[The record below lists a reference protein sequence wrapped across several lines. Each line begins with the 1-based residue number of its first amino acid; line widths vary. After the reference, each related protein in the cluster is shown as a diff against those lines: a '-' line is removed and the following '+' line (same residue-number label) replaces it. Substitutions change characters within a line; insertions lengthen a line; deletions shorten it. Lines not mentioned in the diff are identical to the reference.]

1 MTVAYRL
8 RDSTPEPLSRLALQ
22 QLRALDASFP
32 AAGHIESESLKRIV
46 YELLRYCR
54 GEIDG
59 ISVLVAGQRG
69 AGKTTLAKLAI
80 QHVMRQSDG
89 LMPLPLMLHGPTII
103 DPKAVPEKPAVPATT
118 SPPLAVTEGMQ
129 VVVNTNAAAPAT
141 DQNEME
147 ANKQD
152 KEESEKEGKER
163 KKSESEKKS
172 PQEKERAL
180 RLIVTA
186 LYRSLSLALYEAWL
200 NAAHESPERRRTE
213 RELLALRAHLDLR
226 LERAPDPDVLRKI
239 WERAGFLHRGVAFYL
254 RPAQTDAGSV
264 KRNSDPPSI
273 AGTWSDQ
280 GIREIVALASCA
292 DAYRVIIS
300 KPQEILGRKQ
310 QSDYLQEMKLSVPQV
325 GEKKKEDDAKSKST
339 AEKATPLVMGTAASA
354 LTGLALH
361 APGVSLS
368 AVATSIGI
376 GLLVWI
382 GGLIAM
388 NYGVRTSRQEMRRE
402 LTMDIKWDID
412 RLERDLP
419 LLLKR
424 VKDAGFAPIIV
435 LDELD
440 KVEDATESLHRF
452 LKLTKHIV
460 TDQSAFMFLTNRD
473 YYEKLNA
480 MEQVGA
486 ESAP

>member
-1 MTVAYRL
+1 MTVNYKL
-8 RDSTPEPLSRLALQ
+8 REGTPEPLSRLALQ
-22 QLRALDASFP
+22 QLRALDKSSP
-32 AAGHIESESLKRIV
+32 AAGHIQSESLKRVV

-69 AGKTTLAKLAI
+69 AGKTTLVKLAI
-80 QHVMRQSDG
+80 QDVMLQSDG

-103 DPKAVPEKPAVPATT
+103 DPKAVTEELTAAETKPT
-118 SPPLAVTEGMQ
+118 PLAV
-129 VVVNTNAAAPAT
+129 AASTQGAPVFMINPVAPPT
-141 DQNEME
+141 AAVGAKDDGKSDR
-147 ANKQD
+147 AD
-152 KEESEKEGKER
+152 KKVPE
-163 KKSESEKKS
+163 
-172 PQEKERAL
+172 EKERAL

-186 LYRSLSLALYEAWL
+186 LYRSLSLTLYDAWL
-200 NAAHESPERRRTE
+200 NAAHEAPERRRTE

-239 WERAGFLHRGVAFYL
+239 WERAGFLHSGVAFYL
-254 RPAQTDAGSV
+254 HPAKNEEV
-264 KRNSDPPSI
+264 RNSHPPPI
-273 AGTWSDQ
+273 AGARADQ

-310 QSDYLQEMKLSVPQV
+310 QSDYVQEMKFPQA
-325 GEKKKEDDAKSKST
+325 GEKKKEDDAKSKS
-339 AEKATPLVMGTAASA
+339 AVEKATPPVLGTAASA
-354 LTGLALH
+354 IAGLAVHTNAMKLDTL
-361 APGVSLS
+361 AVS
-368 AVATSIGI
+368 VGT
-376 GLLVWI
+376 GLLVWM
-382 GGLIAM
+382 GSWIAM

-424 VKDAGFAPIIV
+424 VKDAGFAPIFV

-440 KVEDATESLHRF
+440 KVDDAMDSLHNF

-473 YYEKLNA
+473 YYEKLIS
-480 MEQVGA
+480 MEQLGGG
-486 ESAP
+486 SGP